1 MPHVTL
7 HTASSHLEMFE
18 DESVIL
24 VVTLMADPV
33 PELTEP
39 LVLYGV
45 KVTTTYGV
53 VDLVPGANTCADKRL
68 SQDSLPLYA
77 HMFLRG
83 FLSCFQRLLQQLR
96 YRGGFN
102 QHGNEVVTLTLAPTL
117 VSPQHLPAT
126 LVMSILLWPVNNAP
140 TLTLHRSFTPSLG
153 SPIPLLRTKD
163 SDVMV

>member
-39 LVLYGV
+39 LVLYDV

-53 VDLVPGANTCADKRL
+53 VDLVPGANTCADK
-68 SQDSLPLYA
+68 
-77 HMFLRG
+77 F
-83 FLSCFQRLLQQLR
+83 
-96 YRGGFN
+96 
-102 QHGNEVVTLTLAPTL
+102 
-117 VSPQHLPAT
+117 
-126 LVMSILLWPVNNAP
+126 
-140 TLTLHRSFTPSLG
+140 
-153 SPIPLLRTKD
+153 
-163 SDVMV
+163 